1 MPARSR
7 LILAVTLSVGTLH
20 AQGVESTPKIS
31 HVINVPY
38 TLRLT
43 AATTCDATAHAA
55 MSWQDHMGAERVIWR
70 APLVNN
76 PAWTWVDP
84 ARGWFATMGNECS
97 YALDH
102 AVVAYDAAG
111 GVVRDARVAEILTP
125 DEATR
130 MGWTELLGVPRTLG
144 DDERTGNDVARGV
157 GRVVFTPDGVWLTD
171 PRLQR
176 RVLLVRR

>member
-1 MPARSR
+1 MPALSR

-20 AQGVESTPKIS
+20 AQGVESTQKIS
-31 HVINVPY
+31 HVTRVPY

-55 MSWQDHMGAERVIWR
+55 MFWQDDTGEERVIWR
-70 APLVNN
+70 ARLFNN

-84 ARGWFATMGNECS
+84 AQGWSATMGNECS
-97 YALDH
+97 YSLDH
-102 AVVAYDAAG
+102 AVVVYDAAG
-111 GVVRDARVAEILTP
+111 GVVRDARVAEFLTP
-125 DEATR
+125 DEVTR
-130 MGWTELLGVPRTLG
+130 TGRSELLGVPRTLG

-157 GRVVFTPDGVWLTD
+157 GRVVFTPDGVWLTH